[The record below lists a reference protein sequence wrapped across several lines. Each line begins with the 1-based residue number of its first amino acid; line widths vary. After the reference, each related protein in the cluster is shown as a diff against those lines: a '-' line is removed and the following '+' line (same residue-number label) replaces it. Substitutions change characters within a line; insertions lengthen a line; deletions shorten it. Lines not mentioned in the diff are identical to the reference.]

1 MPSKVFNRLRH
12 MENGHTSSASSMDSI
27 LRDLL
32 LQKGV
37 PSSQVDARVKHALQT
52 LGSKSLKNE
61 VEAKEGDLWGRLK
74 RLADSKDFRWISR
87 DELNSRAKQQSAR
100 SKSHLP
106 PLPRRQKVD
115 PWSGGNDPWTNTE
128 ASHPTAGPPR
138 ALMLKSALKIPTGMR
153 FADLALVIS
162 SLV

>member
-12 MENGHTSSASSMDSI
+12 MEHGHTSSASSMDSI

-61 VEAKEGDLWGRLK
+61 VEAKEGDL
-74 RLADSKDFRWISR
+74 
-87 DELNSRAKQQSAR
+87 
-100 SKSHLP
+100 
-106 PLPRRQKVD
+106 
-115 PWSGGNDPWTNTE
+115 
-128 ASHPTAGPPR
+128 
-138 ALMLKSALKIPTGMR
+138 
-153 FADLALVIS
+153 
-162 SLV
+162 

>member
-1 MPSKVFNRLRH
+1 